1 MRKTKLL
8 HHIMGAMARYYWILL
23 IVGALPLL
31 IYPVVLVANV
41 MSFAGTPSS
50 TPVPLMQKLA
60 SMAFLWA
67 STLYPVV
74 YIGCLIA
81 AITYSRGGDPAM
93 AFKLSAAPLA
103 YLGLCVLLM
112 FAWMMTGS

>member
-1 MRKTKLL
+1 MRKTE
-8 HHIMGAMARYYWILL
+8 HGDCMIVGMARYYWILL
-23 IVGALPLL
+23 IVGALPLI
-31 IYPVVLVANV
+31 IYPFILLANV

-50 TPVPLMQKLA
+50 TPVPLMQKLI

-74 YIGCLIA
+74 YIGCVIA